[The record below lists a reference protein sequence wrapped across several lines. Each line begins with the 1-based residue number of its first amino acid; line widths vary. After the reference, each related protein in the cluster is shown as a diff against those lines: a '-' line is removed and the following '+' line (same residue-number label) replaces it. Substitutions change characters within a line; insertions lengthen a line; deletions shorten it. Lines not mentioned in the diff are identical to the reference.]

1 MPYMRMEHANDPK
14 KAILEEIGSIDDIN
28 VFNNQILVAIY
39 MRPEKTKSGIILT
52 DDTRSEDRYQGK
64 VGLVLKKG
72 ATAFVDPDNKWFV
85 DTNVEIGDW
94 VYFRVTD
101 GWSVNVHGVSCRILE
116 DTDIR
121 GSIKYPDTV
130 W

>member
-1 MPYMRMEHANDPK
+1 MEHADDPK
-14 KAILEEIGSIDDIN
+14 EAILNEIGSVDDIG
-28 VFNNQILVAIY
+28 VFNNQLLVAIY
-39 MRPEKTKSGIILT
+39 MRPEKTKSGIILS
-52 DDTRSEDRYQGK
+52 DQTRSEDRYQGK

-72 ATAFVDPDNKWFV
+72 PTAFVDPDNKWFV
-85 DTNVEIGDW
+85 DTDVEVGDW

-101 GWSVNVHGVSCRILE
+101 GWSINVHGVSCRMLE

-121 GSIKYPDTV
+121 GSTKYPDAV

>member
-1 MPYMRMEHANDPK
+1 MPYMRMEHADDPK

-52 DDTRSEDRYQGK
+52 DDTHSEDRYQGK

-121 GSIKYPDTV
+121 GSIQYPDAV

>member
-1 MPYMRMEHANDPK
+1 MRMEHADDPK

-121 GSIKYPDTV
+121 GSIQYPDAV

>member
-1 MPYMRMEHANDPK
+1 MEHADDPK

-121 GSIKYPDTV
+121 GSIQYPDAV

>member
-1 MPYMRMEHANDPK
+1 MPYMRMEHADDPK

-121 GSIKYPDTV
+121 GSIQYPDAV

>member
-1 MPYMRMEHANDPK
+1 MEHANDPK

>member
-1 MPYMRMEHANDPK
+1 MPYMRMEHANDPQ

>member
-1 MPYMRMEHANDPK
+1 MPFMRMEHADDPK
-14 KAILEEIGSIDDIN
+14 EAILNEIGSVDDIG
-28 VFNNQILVAIY
+28 VFNNQLLVAIY
-39 MRPEKTKSGIILT
+39 MRPEKTKSGIILS
-52 DDTRSEDRYQGK
+52 DQTRSEDRYQGK

-72 ATAFVDPDNKWFV
+72 PTAFVDPDNKWFV
-85 DTNVEIGDW
+85 DTDVEVGDW

-101 GWSVNVHGVSCRILE
+101 GWSINVHGVSCRMLE

-121 GSIKYPDTV
+121 GSTKYPDAV

>member
-1 MPYMRMEHANDPK
+1 
-14 KAILEEIGSIDDIN
+14 
-28 VFNNQILVAIY
+28 
-39 MRPEKTKSGIILT
+39 MRPEKTKSGIILS
-52 DDTRSEDRYQGK
+52 DQTRSEDRYQGK

-72 ATAFVDPDNKWFV
+72 PTAFVDPDNKWFV
-85 DTNVEIGDW
+85 DTDVEVGDW

-101 GWSVNVHGVSCRILE
+101 GWSINVHGVSCRMLE

-121 GSIKYPDTV
+121 GSTKYPDAV

>member
-1 MPYMRMEHANDPK
+1 MEHADDPK
-14 KAILEEIGSIDDIN
+14 EAILNEIGRVDDIG
-28 VFNNQILVAIY
+28 VFNNQLLVAIY
-39 MRPEKTKSGIILT
+39 MRPEKTKSGIILS
-52 DDTRSEDRYQGK
+52 DQTRSEDRYQGK

-72 ATAFVDPDNKWFV
+72 PTAFVDPDNKWFV
-85 DTNVEIGDW
+85 DTDVEVGDW

-101 GWSVNVHGVSCRILE
+101 GWSINVHGVSCRMLE

-121 GSIKYPDTV
+121 GSTKYPDAV

>member
-1 MPYMRMEHANDPK
+1 MPYMRMEHVNDPK
-14 KAILEEIGSIDDIN
+14 KAILDEIGSIDDIN

-85 DTNVEIGDW
+85 DTNVEINDW

-101 GWSVNVHGVSCRILE
+101 GWSVNVHGVSCRVLE

-121 GSIKYPDTV
+121 GSIQYPDAV

>member
-1 MPYMRMEHANDPK
+1 MPYMRMEHADDPK

>member
-1 MPYMRMEHANDPK
+1 MPYMRMEHADDPK
-14 KAILEEIGSIDDIN
+14 KAILDEIGSIDDIN

-101 GWSVNVHGVSCRILE
+101 GWSVNVHGVSCRVLE

-121 GSIKYPDTV
+121 GSIQYPDSV

>member
-1 MPYMRMEHANDPK
+1 MEHADDPK
-14 KAILEEIGSIDDIN
+14 KAILDEIGSIDDIN

-101 GWSVNVHGVSCRILE
+101 GWSVNVHGVSCRVLE

-121 GSIKYPDTV
+121 GSIQYPDSV

>member
-1 MPYMRMEHANDPK
+1 MEHADDPK

>member
-1 MPYMRMEHANDPK
+1 MRMEHVNDPK
-14 KAILEEIGSIDDIN
+14 KAILDEIGSIDDIN

-85 DTNVEIGDW
+85 DTNVEINDW

-101 GWSVNVHGVSCRILE
+101 GWSVNVHGVSCRVLE

-121 GSIKYPDTV
+121 GSIQYPDAV

>member
-1 MPYMRMEHANDPK
+1 MPFMRMEHAEDPK
-14 KAILEEIGSIDDIN
+14 EFIHKEIGSVDDIG
-28 VFNNQILVAIY
+28 VFNNQLLVAIY
-39 MRPEKTKSGIILT
+39 MRPQKTKSGIILS
-52 DDTRSEDRYQGK
+52 DSTREEDRYQGK

-72 ATAFVDPDNKWFV
+72 PTAFVDPDHKWFV
-85 DTNVEIGDW
+85 DTDVEVGDW

-101 GWSVNVHGVSCRILE
+101 GWSINVHGVSCRMLE

-121 GSIKYPDTV
+121 GSTKYPDAV

>member
-14 KAILEEIGSIDDIN
+14 KAILDEIGSIDDIN

-85 DTNVEIGDW
+85 DTNVEINDW

-101 GWSVNVHGVSCRILE
+101 GWSVNVHGVSCRVLE

-121 GSIKYPDTV
+121 GSIQYPDAV

>member
-1 MPYMRMEHANDPK
+1 MPFMRMEHADDPK
-14 KAILEEIGSIDDIN
+14 EAILNEIGRVDDIG
-28 VFNNQILVAIY
+28 VFNNQLLVAIY
-39 MRPEKTKSGIILT
+39 MRPEKTKSGIILS
-52 DDTRSEDRYQGK
+52 DQTRSEDRYQGK

-72 ATAFVDPDNKWFV
+72 PTAFVDPDNKWFV
-85 DTNVEIGDW
+85 DTDVEVGDW

-101 GWSVNVHGVSCRILE
+101 GWSINVHGVSCRMLE

-121 GSIKYPDTV
+121 GSTKYPDAV

>member
-1 MPYMRMEHANDPK
+1 MPYMRMEHDVDPK
-14 KAILEEIGSIDDIN
+14 KKILDEIGDVNDIG

-39 MRPEKTKSGIILT
+39 MRPEKTKSGILLSGN
-52 DDTRSEDRYQGK
+52 TRDEDRYQGK

-72 ATAFVDPDNKWFV
+72 ATAFVDPDHKWFV
-85 DTNVEIGDW
+85 DTNVNVGDW

-101 GWSVNVHGVSCRILE
+101 GWSINVHGVSCRMLE
-116 DTDIR
+116 DTDVR
-121 GSIKYPDTV
+121 GSTEYPDAI

>member
-1 MPYMRMEHANDPK
+1 MPYMRMEHDVDPK
-14 KAILEEIGSIDDIN
+14 KKILDEIGDVNDIG

-39 MRPEKTKSGIILT
+39 MRPEKTKSGILLSGN
-52 DDTRSEDRYQGK
+52 TRDEDRYQGK

-72 ATAFVDPDNKWFV
+72 ATAFVDPDHKWFV
-85 DTNVEIGDW
+85 DTNVNVGDW

-101 GWSVNVHGVSCRILE
+101 GWSINVHGVSCRMLE
-116 DTDIR
+116 DTDVR
-121 GSIKYPDTV
+121 GSTQYPDAI

>member
-1 MPYMRMEHANDPK
+1 MRMEHANDPK
-14 KAILEEIGSIDDIN
+14 KAILDEIGSIDDIN

-85 DTNVEIGDW
+85 DTNVEINDW

-101 GWSVNVHGVSCRILE
+101 GWSVNVHGVSCRVLE

-121 GSIKYPDTV
+121 GSIQYPDAV